1 MHGTNLSARNSTFMF
16 IFAVWVPGGVAQN
29 LTYVIDI
36 VHAACNKEKGSA
48 ESWTRKTGFD
58 RASESLE
65 LCIERR

>member
-1 MHGTNLSARNSTFMF
+1 MIVLVHVLVVLDGIWHTSYM
-16 IFAVWVPGGVAQN
+16 
-29 LTYVIDI
+29 YI

-48 ESWTRKTGFD
+48 ESWTRRLGFD